1 MPEEPVAGSCGMRSA
16 FLYRPAGDGWCACA
30 GPARRSDWGWAG
42 PAARSLD
49 LAVQDLVGDGLE
61 GGADGAGGDAGEG
74 GSGGVDL
81 GLGGVA
87 GLGEGG

>member
-16 FLYRPAGDGWCACA
+16 FPVPAS
-30 GPARRSDWGWAG
+30 RRRLVRLRGTRSPIRLGWAG

-61 GGADGAGGDAGEG
+61 GGPDGAGGDAVQG
-74 GSGGVDL
+74 GSGGVNL

>member
-1 MPEEPVAGSCGMRSA
+1 M
-16 FLYRPAGDGWCACA
+16 
-30 GPARRSDWGWAG
+30 GPACRSDWDE
-42 PAARSLD
+42 PDRPPLD
-49 LAVQDLVGDGLE
+49 LAVQDLVGDRLE
-61 GGADGAGGDAGEG
+61 GGADRAGGDAGEG

>member
-1 MPEEPVAGSCGMRSA
+1 MGSAG
-16 FLYRPAGDGWCACA
+16 
-30 GPARRSDWGWAG
+30 RSDGG
-42 PAARSLD
+42 GRRTPLD

-61 GGADGAGGDAGEG
+61 GGADGAGGDAVQG